1 MVAMCK
7 CEFALPFAFSPKFW
21 RPSLVN
27 LTCETRIALRE
38 LDYDMYV
45 CRIWNGRVASD
56 ED

>member
-7 CEFALPFAFSPKFW
+7 CEFALHFAFSLKFSAA
-21 RPSLVN
+21 SLVN

-38 LDYDMYV
+38 LDYDTYV